1 MSSKMEGNV
10 AVRGRGRKIVGH
22 RAILNVPGQRGGN
35 ITIYAAIM
43 QNGVLHRHAN
53 LGPYNMAHI
62 FTFLDRL
69 HSIVTAEDQMD
80 AEQMRY
86 IVIWDNVSFH

>member
-1 MSSKMEGNV
+1 MEGNV
-10 AVRGRGRKIVGH
+10 AVRGRGRNIVGH
-22 RAILNVPGQRGGN
+22 RAISNAPGQRGGN
-35 ITIYAAIM
+35 ITIYAAIT

-69 HSIVTAEDQMD
+69 HNIVTAEDQID